1 LAPSPEPNV
10 FLGKSVCLGGHC
22 PHLAPKNTA
31 VHALFQIHRPA
42 VIKSCSEL
50 SEQLF
55 PNRLE
60 SENPVM
66 EFCVYGPARQLE
78 RLSAAVVRHV
88 PGSPVSRH
96 LLV

>member
-50 SEQLF
+50 SEQLSPIVLSPKIPSWSF
-55 PNRLE
+55 AFMAPRANWKGFL
-60 SENPVM
+60 
-66 EFCVYGPARQLE
+66 
-78 RLSAAVVRHV
+78 RLSFVTC
-88 PGSPVSRH
+88 PVALYPATS
-96 LLV
+96 